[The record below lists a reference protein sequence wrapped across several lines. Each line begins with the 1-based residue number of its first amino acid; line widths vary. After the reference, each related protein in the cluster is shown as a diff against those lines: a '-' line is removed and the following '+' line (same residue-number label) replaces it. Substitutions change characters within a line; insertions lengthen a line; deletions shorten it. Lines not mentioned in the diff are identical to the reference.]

1 MAGHR
6 DRHGEPSSC
15 SACTASSS
23 STASAS
29 PACGPRTSCAWSQAA
44 GASIYGPAVNINTGK
59 STAWNIARAITFI
72 KPAAEIAEIPVHVN
86 VGMGVGGVPTC
97 VYPPA
102 DATSRASKAFV
113 EILKIDGY

>member
-1 MAGHR
+1 MPTLTCTGISATSMAGLMNVIARAMFHAV
-6 DRHGEPSSC
+6 DLPVLMF
-15 SACTASSS
+15 T
-23 STASAS
+23 
-29 PACGPRTSCAWSQAA
+29 A
-44 GASIYGPAVNINTGK
+44 GASIYGPAVHINTGK
-59 STAWNIARAITFI
+59 SPAWNIARAITFSR
-72 KPAAEIAEIPVHVN
+72 PAMEVAEIPVHVN

>member
-1 MAGHR
+1 MASEFVLGM
-6 DRHGEPSSC
+6 HGQLEFDGERL
-15 SACTASSS
+15 A
-23 STASAS
+23 
-29 PACGPRTSCAWSQAA
+29 GMWPRKQLEMVTAA

-72 KPAAEIAEIPVHVN
+72 KPAAEVATIPVHVN

-97 VYPPA
+97 LFPPA